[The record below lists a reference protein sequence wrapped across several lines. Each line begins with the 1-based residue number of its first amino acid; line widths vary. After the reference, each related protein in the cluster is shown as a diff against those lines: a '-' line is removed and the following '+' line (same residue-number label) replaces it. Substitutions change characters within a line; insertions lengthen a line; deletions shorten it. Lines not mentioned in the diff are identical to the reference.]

1 MIDFIENEIK
11 PRIYNQLTKD
21 YEKIAIVGHSLGGY
35 LAQLFAL
42 SYHSLVD
49 KVYTFNTPGVFND
62 KVKKL
67 IDTIDNG
74 AMSVISLL
82 MCNITGI
89 VGLSIY
95 SLFQSKA
102 KNLKAYEILQI
113 NDSESLY
120 AGMIEINEEIFK
132 RIISYQGNSRRL
144 LTIVGNDNI
153 ANNLRHTVPYF
164 LRTDQEEITLQK
176 ARDNKGIREVFYQAS
191 MQQEAKKLYDTIKTY
206 KDTQNNQTFYVY
218 YAYVFTHTATQA
230 QIAESKIIIM
240 DYNLQIPLNSLCLT
254 A

>member
-1 MIDFIENEIK
+1 MNDLYADLFLAQNKISRQYYDMIDFIENEIK
-11 PRIYNQLTKD
+11 PRIYNQLTKK

-95 SLFQSKA
+95 SLFQSKT
-102 KNLKAYEILQI
+102 KSGSFWI
-113 NDSESLY
+113 
-120 AGMIEINEEIFK
+120 
-132 RIISYQGNSRRL
+132 RI
-144 LTIVGNDNI
+144 
-153 ANNLRHTVPYF
+153 
-164 LRTDQEEITLQK
+164 
-176 ARDNKGIREVFYQAS
+176 
-191 MQQEAKKLYDTIKTY
+191 
-206 KDTQNNQTFYVY
+206 
-218 YAYVFTHTATQA
+218 
-230 QIAESKIIIM
+230 
-240 DYNLQIPLNSLCLT
+240 
-254 A
+254 